1 MVPTK
6 MTKLSL
12 YSFFRIYTQV
22 LMPTHLMLKATN
34 LEERSIITIR
44 RIVFLPFLKK
54 KQNKIGLAVGTRV
67 NILFKRLPKNF
78 NHDNKSYSASFLE
91 K

>member
-34 LEERSIITIR
+34 LEEKSIPPTLMEAIITPI
-44 RIVFLPFLKK
+44 
-54 KQNKIGLAVGTRV
+54 
-67 NILFKRLPKNF
+67 
-78 NHDNKSYSASFLE
+78 
-91 K
+91 